1 MPGGADEV
9 RMVGGAPGSC
19 GHQWLGTSPHHH
31 TSPHTAATNPPGA
44 GCRYVDM

>member
-19 GHQWLGTSPHHH
+19 GHQRLGTSPHHH
-31 TSPHTAATNPPGA
+31 LTLLLQTLQV
-44 GCRYVDM
+44 RVVDM